1 MANMAARRDDDR
13 SRVLFYVGIGAAIL
27 FIVTITATVLVQSF
41 APLFG
46 LSAGAPDPAIVGSM
60 LVWAG
65 TALGFIPAAAILARR
80 KNDKDDEE

>member
-1 MANMAARRDDDR
+1 MASMAQRRDDDR
-13 SRVLFYVGIGAAIL
+13 SRVLFYVGVGAAAL
-27 FIVTITATVLVQSF
+27 FIVTISATVLAQSF

-65 TALGFIPAAAILARR
+65 TALGFIPAAAIIARR
-80 KNDKDDEE
+80 KKDDE

>member
-1 MANMAARRDDDR
+1 MASMAQRRDDDR
-13 SRVLFYVGIGAAIL
+13 SRVLFYVGVGAAIL
-27 FIVTITATVLVQSF
+27 FLLTISVTVLVQSL

-46 LSAGAPDPAIVGSM
+46 LVAGAPDPAIVGSM

-80 KNDKDDEE
+80 RKDDDE